1 MSILKRQVSSSSIFV
16 SLFIV
21 MTRNSTVNL
30 KLLHFLFWTKGSYQS
45 SNFDTFRSKHSSWWR
60 RLKDVLMTSFVF
72 VFRRRLQDVFKT
84 SWSRPI
90 YSSWLYVF
98 KTTSRRLAK
107 TSSRH
112 LQDVFKTY
120 HQVKL
125 FLLTRL
131 WETFNTFLR
140 RSFPKTI
147 IYRGICPG
155 NTTSDKFMVSIQNLQ
170 ER

>member
-140 RSFPKTI
+140 RYFPKTI
-147 IYRGICPG
+147 I
-155 NTTSDKFMVSIQNLQ
+155 
-170 ER
+170 